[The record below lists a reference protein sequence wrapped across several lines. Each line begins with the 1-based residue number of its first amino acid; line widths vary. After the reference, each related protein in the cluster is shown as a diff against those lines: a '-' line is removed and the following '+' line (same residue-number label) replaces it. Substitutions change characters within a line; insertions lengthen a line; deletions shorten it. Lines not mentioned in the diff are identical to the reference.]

1 MLDFIFEAIG
11 EAVLEGFF
19 TLIVAIF
26 SGMAGMFS
34 DAYDTRDTGPEILS
48 VVPRLPTR
56 AGVLL
61 AKGGR

>member
-19 TLIVAIF
+19 NLIGAIF
-26 SGMAGMFS
+26 SGSFGVS
-34 DAYDTRDTGPEILS
+34 NDAFDTRGTAPEILS
-48 VVPRLPTR
+48 VVPRLPHG

-61 AKGGR
+61 AKGGQ